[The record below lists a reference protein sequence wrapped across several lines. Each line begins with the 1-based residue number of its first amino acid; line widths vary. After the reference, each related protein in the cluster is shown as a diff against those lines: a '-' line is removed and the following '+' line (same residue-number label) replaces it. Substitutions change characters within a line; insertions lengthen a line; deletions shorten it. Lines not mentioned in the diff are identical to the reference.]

1 MLLEVKDL
9 NISLTSEKS
18 VAEHISFRLGQG
30 EMLSIVG
37 SSGAG
42 KTTICKA
49 IMGLLGNAYRAD
61 GEILFQGEDLLDLP
75 ERKRQTIYGKEIC
88 LIMQNPMTAFNPS
101 IRVGRQMEK
110 TYLLHHGK
118 TPRQEMQRLFAAIL
132 QKLGLEDTQRI
143 LNSYPFTLSGGML
156 QRLMIAAAVGIVI
169 LLVLIIKFKL
179 HPVLSMMISA
189 IIIGAGAGMPLTM
202 ISDTVEK
209 GVGKTLQ
216 GIALLVGLGS
226 MFGGILEVSGGAQR
240 IAETLI
246 GKFGQKKAGWALG
259 LTGLVIGTTVFFEAG
274 VVVLIPLVFSV
285 AKQTRKSTLYYALPL
300 LSGLASGYA
309 FVPPSAGSVLV
320 ANALGV
326 NLGTMIMVGVPTAL
340 ICMMVSGIFWGS
352 FVGNKIYTELPA
364 NVEEIKDDGK
374 DLPPFGLVLGVILI
388 PLVLILLSTLS
399 KYMPLPEGV
408 KDVLGFIGKPFLA
421 LTIATLAS
429 MYFLGIKRGFTGAQL
444 KKILDHSLRPVGMI
458 LLVIASGGVI
468 RWMLQDSGLGN
479 IIGPVLEKSGL
490 PLILIAFLIALLV
503 RASVGSSIVAMTMA
517 SGIMATMPAVMGTSM
532 LYRAAMC
539 CAICG
544 GATALSHVNDA
555 GFWLVTSF
563 LEIDEKTT
571 LKSWTIMETLIGVTA
586 LIVSFIVS
594 IFA

>member
-1 MLLEVKDL
+1 ME
-9 NISLTSEKS
+9 E
-18 VAEHISFRLGQG
+18 
-30 EMLSIVG
+30 
-37 SSGAG
+37 
-42 KTTICKA
+42 TT
-49 IMGLLGNAYRAD
+49 
-61 GEILFQGEDLLDLP
+61 
-75 ERKRQTIYGKEIC
+75 
-88 LIMQNPMTAFNPS
+88 
-101 IRVGRQMEK
+101 
-110 TYLLHHGK
+110 
-118 TPRQEMQRLFAAIL
+118 FAA
-132 QKLGLEDTQRI
+132 D
-143 LNSYPFTLSGGML
+143 PM
-156 QRLMIAAAVGIVI
+156 RLMIAAAVGIVV

-285 AKQTRKSTLYYALPL
+285 AKQTRKSTLYYAIPL

-352 FVGNKIYTELPA
+352 FIGNKIHTELPA

-408 KDVLGFIGKPFLA
+408 KE
-421 LTIATLAS
+421 
-429 MYFLGIKRGFTGAQL
+429 
-444 KKILDHSLRPVGMI
+444 ILDHSLRPVGMI

>member
-1 MLLEVKDL
+1 ME
-9 NISLTSEKS
+9 
-18 VAEHISFRLGQG
+18 G
-30 EMLSIVG
+30 
-37 SSGAG
+37 
-42 KTTICKA
+42 TTFIA
-49 IMGLLGNAYRAD
+49 
-61 GEILFQGEDLLDLP
+61 
-75 ERKRQTIYGKEIC
+75 
-88 LIMQNPMTAFNPS
+88 NPT
-101 IRVGRQMEK
+101 
-110 TYLLHHGK
+110 
-118 TPRQEMQRLFAAIL
+118 
-132 QKLGLEDTQRI
+132 
-143 LNSYPFTLSGGML
+143 
-156 QRLMIAAAVGIVI
+156 RLMISALIGIII
-169 LLVLIIKFKL
+169 LLVMIIRFKL

-189 IIIGAGAGMPLTM
+189 IIIGIGAGMPLDM
-202 ISDTVEK
+202 ITATVEK

-240 IAETLI
+240 IAQTLI
-246 GKFGQKKAGWALG
+246 EKLGQKKAGLALG

-285 AKQTRKSTLYYALPL
+285 AKQTHKSTLYYAIPL

-309 FVPPSAGSVLV
+309 FVPPSTGSVLV

-326 NLGTMIMVGVPTAL
+326 NLGTMIMVGLPTAIVSL
-340 ICMMVSGIFWGS
+340 IVSGVIWGQ
-352 FVGNKIYTELPA
+352 FIGNKIHTELPA

-374 DLPPFGLVLGVILI
+374 ELPPFGLVMGIVLI
-388 PLVLILLSTLS
+388 PLVLILISTVS
-399 KYMPLPEGV
+399 KYIPIPQNVQDILQ
-408 KDVLGFIGKPFLA
+408 FIGKPYLA
-421 LTIATLAS
+421 LTISIFVA
-429 MYFLGIKRGFTGAQL
+429 MYFLGIRRGYTGAQL
-444 KKILDHSLRPVGMI
+444 KKIFDYSLRPVGMI

-479 IIGPVLEKSGL
+479 IIGPALEKSNM

-517 SGIMATMPAVMGTSM
+517 SGIMATIPAVMGTSV

-555 GFWLVTSF
+555 GFWLVGTF

-571 LKSWTIMETLIGVTA
+571 LKSWTIMETLVGLSG
-586 LIVSFIVS
+586 LIVSIVIS